1 MKKLALCVLLATASS
16 VVMAENYIEVD
27 FSFIDREFLGEDTD
41 ASIFNGKYYFNAID
55 NTKGPLAEAGF
66 LTQSSEVSL
75 KYGTASREDSENDR
89 TWGVAGRY
97 VSDDGVIVGVNY
109 INAGYNDIYTG
120 YNAGYNTQTILDSG
134 YLEVGKYLTDYS
146 SLTLSYSTN
155 QNDDEGDQYRSNT
168 IAVRYNHLFLMEG
181 DTSIKL
187 TAKYG
192 YTSFDDYVEDFDDYV
207 EEYDGGHTN
216 IFDVN
221 GDYYFNRQL
230 SVGLGLSTYETR
242 YADTVIKYKLST
254 NYYINDNISV
264 YASYAFSDFDFDEE
278 YAGDPD
284 DVSTIIAG
292 FNVRF

>member
-1 MKKLALCVLLATASS
+1 MG
-16 VVMAENYIEVD
+16 I
-27 FSFIDREFLGEDTD
+27 
-41 ASIFNGKYYFNAID
+41 
-55 NTKGPLAEAGF
+55 
-66 LTQSSEVSL
+66 
-75 KYGTASREDSENDR
+75 
-89 TWGVAGRY
+89 AGRY

-109 INAGYNDIYTG
+109 INAGYNDLSTK
-120 YNAGYNTQTILDSG
+120 YNYGYNTDTILDSG

-155 QNDDEGDQYRSNT
+155 QNDDEGDKYRSNT
-168 IAVRYNHLFLMEG
+168 MAVRYNHLFLMEG

-187 TAKYG
+187 SAKYG
-192 YTSFDDYVEDFDDYV
+192 YTEFDDYEDDDNDYDDYSR
-207 EEYDGGHTN
+207 GHSN

-230 SVGLGLSTYETR
+230 NVGLGLSTYKTT
-242 YADTVIKYKLST
+242 YSDTVIKYKLNT

-264 YASYAFSDFDFDEE
+264 YASYAFADFDQEST
-278 YAGDPD
+278 DPD

>member
-1 MKKLALCVLLATASS
+1 MKKLALCVLLATTSS

-27 FSFIDREFLGEDTD
+27 FSFIDREAFGEDTD
-41 ASIFNGKYYFNAID
+41 ASIFNGKYYFDAID

-66 LTQSSEVSL
+66 LTKSSEVSL
-75 KYGTASREDSENDR
+75 TYGTASREDSANDR
-89 TWGVAGRY
+89 TMGIAGRY

-109 INAGYNDIYTG
+109 INAGYNDLSTK
-120 YNAGYNTQTILDSG
+120 YNYGYNTDTILDSG

-155 QNDDEGDQYRSNT
+155 QNDDEGDKYRSNT
-168 IAVRYNHLFLMEG
+168 MAVRYNHLFLMEG

-187 TAKYG
+187 SAKYG
-192 YTSFDDYVEDFDDYV
+192 YTEFDDYEDDDNDYDDYSR
-207 EEYDGGHTN
+207 GHSN
-216 IFDVN
+216 IFDVH

-230 SVGLGLSTYETR
+230 NVGLGLSTYKTT
-242 YADTVIKYKLST
+242 YSDTVIKYKLNT

-264 YASYAFSDFDFDEE
+264 YASYAFADFDQEST
-278 YAGDPD
+278 DPD

>member
-16 VVMAENYIEVD
+16 VVMAENYIEAD
-27 FSFIDREFLGEDTD
+27 FSFIDKETFGVDAN

-66 LTQSSEVSL
+66 LTKSSEVSL
-75 KYGTASREDSENDR
+75 KYGTASREYSANDR
-89 TWGVAGRY
+89 TWGIAGRY

-109 INAGYNDIYTG
+109 INAGYNDIDTE
-120 YNAGYNTQTILDSG
+120 YNQGYNTETILDSG

-168 IAVRYNHLFLMEG
+168 IAVRYNHLFSMEG

-192 YTSFDDYVEDFDDYV
+192 YTSFDDYVEEYDDYV

-230 SVGLGLSTYETR
+230 SVGLGLSTYKTGNSE
-242 YADTVIKYKLST
+242 TVIKYKLSS

-264 YASYAFSDFDFDEE
+264 YASYALADFDFDEE
-278 YAGDPD
+278 WTGSD